1 MFPNMFKIAGE
12 QLPAIFHVGSR
23 SLASHALSI
32 FGDHQD
38 VMACRATGFA
48 LRARRPYSGRNNGL
62 GETLYRARSA
72 TLEPRQMHSVHRVF
86 ACLLPRMMMTYGNI
100 YVATVALGANYS
112 QIITAMREAE
122 AYPGPS
128 IIVAYCPCINHG
140 IRTGMSHSIVE
151 ERDAVR
157 AGYWPLVRY
166 NPAAAEPLTV
176 DCAAPDG
183 KLIDYINNENRYA
196 DLRMISPND
205 ADRLQP
211 LLQKR
216 LYSVFSNLAASVKLP
231 RVLG

>member
-1 MFPNMFKIAGE
+1 
-12 QLPAIFHVGSR
+12 
-23 SLASHALSI
+23 
-32 FGDHQD
+32 
-38 VMACRATGFA
+38 
-48 LRARRPYSGRNNGL
+48 
-62 GETLYRARSA
+62 
-72 TLEPRQMHSVHRVF
+72 
-86 ACLLPRMMMTYGNI
+86 
-100 YVATVALGANYS
+100 
-112 QIITAMREAE
+112 
-122 AYPGPS
+122 
-128 IIVAYCPCINHG
+128 
-140 IRTGMSHSIVE
+140 MSHSIVG

-231 RVLG
+231 RVPS

>member
-1 MFPNMFKIAGE
+1 
-12 QLPAIFHVGSR
+12 
-23 SLASHALSI
+23 
-32 FGDHQD
+32 
-38 VMACRATGFA
+38 
-48 LRARRPYSGRNNGL
+48 
-62 GETLYRARSA
+62 
-72 TLEPRQMHSVHRVF
+72 
-86 ACLLPRMMMTYGNI
+86 MMMTYGNI

-112 QIITAMREAE
+112 QIITAMRDAE

-140 IRTGMSHSIVE
+140 IRTGMSHPMVE

>member
-1 MFPNMFKIAGE
+1 
-12 QLPAIFHVGSR
+12 
-23 SLASHALSI
+23 
-32 FGDHQD
+32 
-38 VMACRATGFA
+38 
-48 LRARRPYSGRNNGL
+48 
-62 GETLYRARSA
+62 
-72 TLEPRQMHSVHRVF
+72 
-86 ACLLPRMMMTYGNI
+86 MMMTYGNI

-140 IRTGMSHSIVE
+140 IRTGMSHSMVE

-205 ADRLQP
+205 AERRRPPAALASEAPLQC
-211 LLQKR
+211 LLESGCLGQ
-216 LYSVFSNLAASVKLP
+216 AASGSRLDMF
-231 RVLG
+231 RD